1 LYVQTGVEKISL
13 VLRYEYF
20 GGIKLFQK
28 KDIIYSETI
37 GVCVV
42 EDIVKLADNKRDIYQ
57 YYLLRSAFDRKK
69 KAYIPVENHTV
80 QLRNLISLREAVALQ
95 EAKDYE
101 KKSALVKEEVLY
113 VIENSKRGGK
123 LSENSENT
131 IQNN

>member
-1 LYVQTGVEKISL
+1 MYVQTGAEEISF
-13 VLRYEYF
+13 VLRYEYY

-37 GVCVV
+37 GVCIVD
-42 EDIVKLADNKRDIYQ
+42 DIVKLADNKKDIYQ
-57 YYLLRSAFDRKK
+57 YYLLRSVSDRKK
-69 KAYIPVENHTV
+69 RAYIPVENHTV

-113 VIENSKRGGK
+113 VIENSKRGEK

>member
-1 LYVQTGVEKISL
+1 M
-13 VLRYEYF
+13 
-20 GGIKLFQK
+20 FQK

-80 QLRNLISLREAVALQ
+80 QLRNLITLEEALALQ
-95 EAKDYE
+95 DAADYAEKSELVRGEA
-101 KKSALVKEEVLY
+101 AY
-113 VIENSKRGGK
+113 VIEKSAAKQKNKQKDR
-123 LSENSENT
+123 
-131 IQNN
+131 

>member
-1 LYVQTGVEKISL
+1 MYVQAGAEEISF

-37 GVCVV
+37 GVCIVD
-42 EDIVKLADNKRDIYQ
+42 DIVKLADNKKDIYQ

-101 KKSALVKEEVLY
+101 KKSELVKEEVLY
-113 VIENSKRGGK
+113 VIENSKRGEK